1 MVSTNNKEQMNSMAI
16 QISGLTILASAHRTL
31 FVSDVFIDVAS
42 AKADSYRHEFSRMIA
57 NVKMGALIL
66 FLQKPLPFGH
76 DAQEYLEAI
85 RKIRASG
92 KRFIFE
98 LDKIDTEAI
107 GDELL
112 ISVIKSC

>member
-1 MVSTNNKEQMNSMAI
+1 MVSTNNKEQMDSMAI
-16 QISGLTILASAHRTL
+16 QISGLTILASAHRIL

-92 KRFIFE
+92 KRLF
-98 LDKIDTEAI
+98 LN
-107 GDELL
+107 
-112 ISVIKSC
+112 